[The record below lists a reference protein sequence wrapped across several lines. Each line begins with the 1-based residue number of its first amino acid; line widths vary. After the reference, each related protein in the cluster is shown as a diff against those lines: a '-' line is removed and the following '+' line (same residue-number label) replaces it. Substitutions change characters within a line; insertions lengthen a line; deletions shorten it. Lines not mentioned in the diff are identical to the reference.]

1 MNAHS
6 PITRDELNLMLQ
18 EPFALNC
25 RIPGIVQEEI
35 GKRMQLAKSLPARI
49 PAPKGSR
56 FCPDLIAAVKR
67 MVERGASNDDIALDC
82 EITKKTLYRIIKDH
96 GLQDGRDRL
105 AASVQAR
112 NDRILEL
119 HRQGKSTRAI
129 GAEVGLSHYSVQRA
143 IRKAQQ

>member
-1 MNAHS
+1 MNAYS

-35 GKRMQLAKSLPARI
+35 GKRMAVKAPPARP

-143 IRKAQQ
+143 IRKAQK